1 MINELPTPV
10 CPLSTPFS
18 SNQIK
23 KKTTTQYNLK
33 TTSLPNTIG
42 LIPDGN
48 IRHLTGQRG
57 GSLPSQTSPPQ
68 NPYSLGSSTMSKI
81 ITYLSS
87 LRSANGDRVEN
98 IVIYALSHDNYIKR
112 PSSTTKS
119 VLFEVSKR
127 CLEISSTHPTT
138 SIKFIGDL
146 TPLLS
151 LPCASRSH
159 PTLKTFDSLIN
170 YLNTTSPA
178 NPTQTLYILLNY
190 SGKKSLNNYY
200 LTSNNPLISSVL
212 PLSISLIIRSGGECR
227 LSDFCPLESRYAEIM
242 AVNEMWPDVGE
253 KVVGECIEEWG
264 RRRKRRGG

>member
-23 KKTTTQYNLK
+23 KTTTTQYNLK

-190 SGKKSLNNYY
+190 SG
-200 LTSNNPLISSVL
+200 
-212 PLSISLIIRSGGECR
+212 GECR

-242 AVNEMWPDVGE
+242 AVEELWPDVGE